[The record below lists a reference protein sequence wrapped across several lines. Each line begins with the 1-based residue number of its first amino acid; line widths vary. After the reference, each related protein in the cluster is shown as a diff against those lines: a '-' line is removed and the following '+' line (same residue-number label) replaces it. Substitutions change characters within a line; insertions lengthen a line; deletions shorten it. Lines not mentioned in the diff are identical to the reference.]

1 MGDFFKRYLW
11 AIDVVAVLLSA
22 YFAAKI
28 TSVYIA
34 KRLEVPPGKIEVLAK
49 ETVEPVDE
57 KRVAV
62 SDYKIIIDRNLFD
75 SSEAPL
81 PTEEMAEEKKEN
93 SIPTGEA
100 VKTTLGIKV
109 YGVLVVG
116 VGKDSRSSATVQG
129 QGGANSAVETYAV
142 GEENGFAPNTKLI
155 QVRPDRIEFVHSG
168 RLEYAILEEEGGGSI
183 FGSPIADLTGV
194 EPTPSAPPK
203 SAGEGSDHLIKAL
216 GGNKFVIDQGEIDSA
231 LTNLDTLYTKIRIVP
246 NISGGQVAGMKILN
260 ISRGSIFEKLGLKR
274 GDVLDKINGMELDVK
289 QGFQI
294 FSQLKEEKSFTL
306 DLIRQGQKQTFEY
319 EVR

>member
-1 MGDFFKRYLW
+1 M
-11 AIDVVAVLLSA
+11 
-22 YFAAKI
+22 
-28 TSVYIA
+28 
-34 KRLEVPPGKIEVLAK
+34 
-49 ETVEPVDE
+49 
-57 KRVAV
+57 
-62 SDYKIIIDRNLFD
+62 N
-75 SSEAPL
+75 
-81 PTEEMAEEKKEN
+81 
-93 SIPTGEA
+93 
-100 VKTTLGIKV
+100 
-109 YGVLVVG
+109 
-116 VGKDSRSSATVQG
+116 
-129 QGGANSAVETYAV
+129 
-142 GEENGFAPNTKLI
+142 
-155 QVRPDRIEFVHSG
+155 SG

-216 GGNKFVIDQGEIDSA
+216 GGNKFVIDQGEIDGA

-260 ISRGSIFEKLGLKR
+260 VSRGSIFEKLGLKR